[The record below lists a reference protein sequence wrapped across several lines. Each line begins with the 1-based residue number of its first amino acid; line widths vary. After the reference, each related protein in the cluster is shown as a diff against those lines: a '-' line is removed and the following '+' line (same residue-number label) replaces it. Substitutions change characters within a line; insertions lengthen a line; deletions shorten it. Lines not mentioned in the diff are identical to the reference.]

1 MKNPKDIILKEI
13 EYRNTI
19 RDQKFFSHFVMEADK
34 KMQRRLVV

>member
-34 KMQRRLVV
+34 MQRRLVV